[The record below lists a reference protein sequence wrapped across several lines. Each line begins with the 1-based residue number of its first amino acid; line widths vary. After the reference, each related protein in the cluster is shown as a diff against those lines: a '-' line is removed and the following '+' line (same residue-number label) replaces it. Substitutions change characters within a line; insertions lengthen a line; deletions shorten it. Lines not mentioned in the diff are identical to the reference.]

1 MKKEKKC
8 SLFEEMLMW
17 TSYRYAIG
25 SKTYVASL
33 AYDIPQH
40 YYNKLSPER
49 RRFTAEDI
57 RKEIYEHLR
66 FLPFGYQIHRMTKE
80 DKFNPLDTLFTF
92 IQAQGV
98 GSYDELLTYANIN
111 YDAHTGKY
119 LFERKVPQIKTY
131 FTVNDLDDLL
141 PWETFASCFDD
152 TEHIVVN
159 GKTMFR
165 TWRRRLVPVPD
176 RKDSLRKADFGWEPI
191 WYDLDTFVNN
201 GKYAGYL
208 TEEEVPREAMQPLRR
223 GSSGIGVLPQQDKK
237 RRS

>member
-1 MKKEKKC
+1 
-8 SLFEEMLMW
+8 MW

-57 RKEIYEHLR
+57 RREIYEHLR
-66 FLPFGYQIHRMTKE
+66 FLPFGYQIHRMTNE

-111 YDAHTGKY
+111 YDAHTGRY

-141 PWETFASCFDD
+141 PLGD
-152 TEHIVVN
+152 V
-159 GKTMFR
+159 
-165 TWRRRLVPVPD
+165 
-176 RKDSLRKADFGWEPI
+176 RKL
-191 WYDLDTFVNN
+191 
-201 GKYAGYL
+201 
-208 TEEEVPREAMQPLRR
+208 LRR
-223 GSSGIGVLPQQDKK
+223 HGAYSRERQDNVPYMAAQACSGSGPERLSEKGRFRMGAYMV
-237 RRS
+237 